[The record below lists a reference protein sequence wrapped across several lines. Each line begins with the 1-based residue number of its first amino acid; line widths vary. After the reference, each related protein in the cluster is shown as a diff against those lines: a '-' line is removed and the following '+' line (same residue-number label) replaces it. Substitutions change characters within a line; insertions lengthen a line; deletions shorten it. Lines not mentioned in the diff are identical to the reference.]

1 MSNDFL
7 FPMDRIDKKVNCRD
21 SISWDKFSNVT
32 CLSSGTNSNIFI
44 ADLFD
49 VKVVIKMIKQD
60 LECSELVRKE
70 FDIEYWMLSR
80 VSHPNIIKVIGSGDL
95 PRKFIVLEYLSGGTL
110 KRLLEEK
117 PSKSLLSMFTNT
129 GISLIDVLEYA
140 KSLASALDHLHREVC
155 LGATVIHRGLHRI
168 GAAYPSLLSA
178 STANYVLVTIIP
190 SHRLQI

>member
-1 MSNDFL
+1 
-7 FPMDRIDKKVNCRD
+7 MDRIDKKVNCRD

-32 CLSSGTNSNIFI
+32 SLSSGTNSNIFI

-80 VSHPNIIKVIGSGDL
+80 VSHPNIIKVIGSGEL

-110 KRLLEEK
+110 KRLLQER
-117 PSKSLLSMFTNT
+117 PGKSLLNMFANT
-129 GISLIDVLEYA
+129 GISLVDVLEYA

-155 LGATVIHRGLHRI
+155 LGATVIHRGLLCI
-168 GAAYPSLLSA
+168 GTAPSPLLNT
-178 STANYVLVTIIP
+178 STAYSVCYHHHHYPIDY
-190 SHRLQI
+190 RFEA

>member
-1 MSNDFL
+1 MSGDFL

-21 SISWDKFSNVT
+21 HISWDKFSNVT

-80 VSHPNIIKVIGSGDL
+80 VSHPNIIKVIGSGES

-117 PSKSLLSMFTNT
+117 PGKSLLSMFSNT
-129 GISLIDVLEYA
+129 GIPLKDVLEYA

-155 LGATVIHRGLHRI
+155 IGATVIHRGLSSIGVTRSSSLSTITAHRFHYHHRPI
-168 GAAYPSLLSA
+168 
-178 STANYVLVTIIP
+178 
-190 SHRLQI
+190 HRLQI

>member
-1 MSNDFL
+1 
-7 FPMDRIDKKVNCRD
+7 MDRIDKKVNCRD
-21 SISWDKFSNVT
+21 HISWDQFSNVT

-60 LECSELVRKE
+60 LEYNELVRKE

-80 VSHPNIIKVIGSGDL
+80 VSHPNIIKVIGSGES

-117 PSKSLLSMFTNT
+117 PGKSLLSMFSNT
-129 GISLIDVLEYA
+129 GIPLKDVLEYA

-155 LGATVIHRGLHRI
+155 IGATVIHRGLSSI
-168 GAAYPSLLSA
+168 GAKRSSSLST
-178 STANYVLVTIIP
+178 STAHRFHYHHRPI
-190 SHRLQI
+190 HRLQI